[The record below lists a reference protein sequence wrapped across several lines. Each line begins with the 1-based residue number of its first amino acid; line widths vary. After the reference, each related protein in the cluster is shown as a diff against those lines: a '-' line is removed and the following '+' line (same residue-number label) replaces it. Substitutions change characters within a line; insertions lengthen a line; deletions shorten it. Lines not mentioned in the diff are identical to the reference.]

1 MSVSRP
7 DFITAVQIVAFSL
20 IYLQPIHRSW
30 SYWAYSKLM
39 MVILISQGLKIH
51 TAHGLPAGFNLE
63 AIKQWLMRVLP
74 TSDAQ
79 YFLLAFA
86 AAGNRPQTAVLPPF
100 LVLTMYSL
108 AAFLAEVAGHH
119 PLWQR
124 HGVHIYRLMQA
135 KQPVALA
142 FNAQSE
148 IALGFLLLLGLPF
161 PGRAPT
167 FAFMAWQFLRMRY
180 WSPDAAVYHRQVR
193 VGARD
198 RHTTIYFVF
207 AIVMS
212 LQLPGEL
219 QRGR

>member
-1 MSVSRP
+1 M
-7 DFITAVQIVAFSL
+7 AVCAVPQIVVFSVV
-20 IYLQPIHRSW
+20 YLQPMHRAW
-30 SYWAYSKLM
+30 SYWAYSKLR
-39 MVILISQGLKIH
+39 MVILFSQGLKIQ
-51 TAHGLPAGFNLE
+51 TAHGFPAAFSLE

-86 AAGNRPQTAVLPPF
+86 AAGAKPQTAVLPPF

-108 AAFLAEVAGHH
+108 VSFLAEVCGNH

-124 HGVHIYRLMQA
+124 HGVHVYRKMQD
-135 KQPVALA
+135 KRQVALG

-161 PGRAPT
+161 PGRAPM
-167 FAFMAWQFLRMRY
+167 FAFMTWQFLRMRY

-193 VGARD
+193 C
-198 RHTTIYFVF
+198 
-207 AIVMS
+207 
-212 LQLPGEL
+212 
-219 QRGR
+219 